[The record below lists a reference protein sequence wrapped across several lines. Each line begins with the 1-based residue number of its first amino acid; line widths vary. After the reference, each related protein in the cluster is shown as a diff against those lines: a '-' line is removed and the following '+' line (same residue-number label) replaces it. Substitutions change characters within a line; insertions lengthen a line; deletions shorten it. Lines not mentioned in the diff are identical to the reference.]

1 MVVNSRV
8 EVFLRSVKM
17 SAMHDADEAE
27 RRFLGGIRRSIESSG
42 LSQKELAAKSGLSR
56 QYIYDLRNGAE
67 GVSLS
72 AASRL
77 ASALSVPLSQLLGEE
92 PASHP
97 VLTIGPG
104 NVVPLPLVAQDV
116 AAGAARI
123 PSIGDLGPGDVYYF
137 REDWLRQKHGWH
149 ESAERLFCIRLAKA
163 VRDAGSMEPT
173 IYANSIVLCDREPL
187 LARERLLRRSIWLVC
202 IDDGLTVKRVTIED
216 GMLMLESDAPGPEH
230 APRALRLKGLD
241 IRRVLPGKVIWWGTN
256 ASHAE
261 GG

>member
-1 MVVNSRV
+1 MRV
-8 EVFLRSVKM
+8 KSDLADFSGCAIMLRM
-17 SAMHDADEAE
+17 RTLDDEDEGFGGAVRIAFE
-27 RRFLGGIRRSIESSG
+27 RSG
-42 LSQKELAAKSGLSR
+42 LSQKEFVARAGVARQTVFRVLNGELCPTVRVARRLSR
-56 QYIYDLRNGAE
+56 
-67 GVSLS
+67 
-72 AASRL
+72 
-77 ASALSVPLSQLLGEE
+77 ALGVPLSRLLGEE

-97 VLTIGPG
+97 ILTIGPG

-173 IYANSIVLCDREPL
+173 IYANSIVLCDRDPL
-187 LARERLLRRSIWLVC
+187 VSRERLLRRSIWLVC

-261 GG
+261 